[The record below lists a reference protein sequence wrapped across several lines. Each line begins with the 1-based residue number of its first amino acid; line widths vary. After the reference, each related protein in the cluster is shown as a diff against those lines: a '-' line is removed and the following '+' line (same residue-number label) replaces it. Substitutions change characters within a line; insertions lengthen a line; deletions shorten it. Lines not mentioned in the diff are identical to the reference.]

1 MISAHELNF
10 FILLFLIFLPPQQ
23 PALICLE
30 LVSILYADSW
40 ELKGPQSAVLG
51 GKPWISSSEFLENY
65 THQTLLMWWPVHWIK
80 AAHFTVYYPLIVFR
94 VTEKV
99 PPAIYVN
106 LQVNVQLNIYFEWCS
121 LTLSDLLFLHWNTT
135 VE

>member
-30 LVSILYADSW
+30 LVSILCADSW

-51 GKPWISSSEFLENY
+51 GKPWIFNLEFLEFLFT
-65 THQTLLMWWPVHWIK
+65 THLLCFVSPKKYRQLSTL
-80 AAHFTVYYPLIVFR
+80 
-94 VTEKV
+94 
-99 PPAIYVN
+99 IYK
-106 LQVNVQLNIYFEWCS
+106 
-121 LTLSDLLFLHWNTT
+121 LTSN
-135 VE
+135 